1 MRPSL
6 VRVAVL
12 ALTAVV
18 SQVDAHAIDLGDIV
32 EIRGYQPP
40 PPVSRSPAAS
50 RPAPVDIKG
59 GALRAFLSP
68 YVRVKN
74 EDVVASAF
82 SSASA
87 TAVFRSEERAITLMY
102 AACPWET
109 ANLGM
114 IAGPPHMLVFVVN
127 AEFVIFQH
135 RDLCRYPPPGFTP
148 RRGP

>member
-6 VRVAVL
+6 VRAVVL

-32 EIRGYQPP
+32 EIRGYHPP
-40 PPVSRSPAAS
+40 PPDSHSPTAS
-50 RPAPVDIKG
+50 RPVDITG
-59 GALRAFLSP
+59 TALRTFLSP

-82 SSASA
+82 SSASG
-87 TAVFRSEERAITLMY
+87 TAVFRTAERSVTFMY

-109 ANLGM
+109 ASLGM
-114 IAGPPHMLVFVVN
+114 IAGPPHMLVFVVD
-127 AEFVIFQH
+127 AEFVIFQL
-135 RDLCRYPPPGFTP
+135 RDLCRYPPPGF
-148 RRGP
+148 RAQ